1 MNRNASSD
9 QNALL
14 PTVVFRSLDVLLNR
28 EPSVSALK
36 GDAAAEQSLKR
47 AIYAYTA
54 RWLPLIPGASSFGH
68 DQLEDIV
75 RQYWRIAR
83 RDMLKVINRVCYRS
97 VLSLLLFGLT
107 AVPTGISEEEEL
119 DGITGDVC
127 AQTALQQLRGRLRGS
142 QFDGSRMPVRTTV
155 TEGRSPDS
163 CPTPEWIDFEN
174 RAYWATVIW
183 DTSAAV
189 TSNLKS
195 VITTG
200 LRGACS
206 EPAWILSRAFLSG
219 SFQRKSTDWLQH
231 GFQVGDDTAA
241 EIIRATSVC
250 RLYTWRTIAS
260 FKEGLGEG
268 AHEDSLQMAWEAV
281 LDVIRLFKK
290 TIRPLLDVCEGNLHF
305 LSQTNRFSWYETLL
319 HYYLGIRILIDTV
332 EAVDRSDLLSQLSD
346 IMEDVEQRVLN
357 ILVFG
362 LNNSYRIQLHDT
374 SSHGD
379 DPKATVSTIGMSLIG
394 VDPYP
399 HYVVLAV
406 QLLEKSIA
414 RKYHQGGMEQDTYAH
429 LLSTLLRV
437 MDAVPRMSSFACN
450 VRLGLQYTFERI

>member
-1 MNRNASSD
+1 
-9 QNALL
+9 
-14 PTVVFRSLDVLLNR
+14 
-28 EPSVSALK
+28 
-36 GDAAAEQSLKR
+36 
-47 AIYAYTA
+47 
-54 RWLPLIPGASSFGH
+54 
-68 DQLEDIV
+68 
-75 RQYWRIAR
+75 
-83 RDMLKVINRVCYRS
+83 MLKVINRVCYRS

-127 AQTALQQLRGRLRGS
+127 AQTALKQIQQLRGRLRGS